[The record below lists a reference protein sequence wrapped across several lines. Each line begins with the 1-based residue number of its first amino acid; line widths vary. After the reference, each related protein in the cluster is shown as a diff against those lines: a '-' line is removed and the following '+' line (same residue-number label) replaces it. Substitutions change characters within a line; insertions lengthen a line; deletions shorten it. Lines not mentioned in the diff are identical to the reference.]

1 MTLRVGEFKSSC
13 GIFMGRRDKEVTFVG
28 REHEGS
34 AATAILGSDVGTVSD
49 QKTHQRE
56 SVE

>member
-1 MTLRVGEFKSSC
+1 MGEFKSSC